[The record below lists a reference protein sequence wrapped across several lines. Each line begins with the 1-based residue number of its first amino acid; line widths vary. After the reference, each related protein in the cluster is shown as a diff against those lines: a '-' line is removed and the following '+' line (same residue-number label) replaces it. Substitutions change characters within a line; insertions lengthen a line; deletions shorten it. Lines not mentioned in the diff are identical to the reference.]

1 MLARW
6 IEIGARGTDPHPPF
20 ARRLLRPHFLQEREP
35 NTPFFCPHSLGPI
48 KHVTEMGKLRLGDPK
63 AVKEPKATAE
73 RPNPM

>member
-1 MLARW
+1 MSARW

-20 ARRLLRPHFLQEREP
+20 ARRLLRPYFLQECEP
-35 NTPFFCPHSLGPI
+35 NAPSFCPDSLGPT

-63 AVKEPKATAE
+63 AVKEPKAKAG